1 MSDIIFTKPLSGE
14 EFGDLMTLDEFLES
28 VEEFFFMDDDGFGL
42 PVKDNMV
49 AEFIWGEYSEDV
61 RVWPSRVDRI
71 PEGTTHILWFN
82 K

>member
-1 MSDIIFTKPLSGE
+1 MSDIIFTKPLSGK

-49 AEFIWGEYSEDV
+49 ADFGWADGKDN
-61 RVWPSRVDRI
+61 RVWPSQADQI
-71 PEGTTHILWFN
+71 PAGTTHILWFN
-82 K
+82 R